1 MVSKR
6 TFLLPTM
13 VLAGLDLMAADAAAQ
28 PTVPGQYVAPP
39 DVAAGR
45 KDGLSP
51 GLAVGATVNFNNNR
65 SVVGQADGSSLTVGT
80 EIDAA
85 LDYNER
91 EHEFRSSLGASAGAS
106 RTPTIDEFVKTRDE
120 LKLEAIYLYHV
131 TEIAGFFGR
140 FALSTSMFDAL
151 DVRAVAAN
159 YSIARAD
166 GTTQSLTGRRLHLT
180 DAFQPITLKQSL
192 GGFVQPITRDEIR
205 LEARVGAGAQEVL
218 ADDQLAIT
226 DDAATADVVEVKEL
240 TSFNQL
246 GVEGVVNAW
255 GALAEQRLSYTVGL
269 AVLVPL
275 AYTELAE
282 GDDRNALDLTNVEL
296 TAGLSVK
303 LFDWA
308 SLDYKLKV
316 LRQPQLVE
324 EVQVSNNL
332 LLTIG
337 LALGSKAPKEPP
349 PPPCTAV
356 PCVPAAPPPA
366 QPTPPVQPAGA
377 APPGPAPATPEP
389 APVPAAPPA
398 PPPAAPIPAGP
409 PAAGPP

>member
-6 TFLLPTM
+6 TFLLSTM

-28 PTVPGQYVAPP
+28 PQIKGHYVAPP
-39 DVAAGR
+39 DAAAGR

-80 EIDAA
+80 EIDAV
-85 LDYNER
+85 LDYNQR
-91 EHEFRSSLGASAGAS
+91 AHEFRGSLGASAGTS

-131 TEIAGFFGR
+131 TEAAGFFGR

-159 YSIARAD
+159 YAIARAD

-180 DAFQPITLKQSL
+180 DAFQPLTLKQSL
-192 GGFVQPITRDEIR
+192 GGFVQPITTEKIR
-205 LEARVGAGAQEVL
+205 VEARAGAGAQEVL
-218 ADDQLAIT
+218 ADGQLAIT
-226 DDAATADVVEVKEL
+226 DDSATAAVVEVKEL

-275 AYTELAE
+275 AYTELAP
-282 GDDRNALDLTNVEL
+282 GDDRNAFDLTNVEL

-303 LFDWA
+303 LFEWA

-349 PPPCTAV
+349 PPPCAAV
-356 PCVPAAPPPA
+356 PCVPAPPPPA
-366 QPTPPVQPAGA
+366 QPTPAVQPANT
-377 APPGPAPATPEP
+377 APPGPAPATPDP
-389 APVPAAPPA
+389 APAAPPA
-398 PPPAAPIPAGP
+398 PPPATPIPADP